1 METVVMWV
9 LGGYGVFLLGIAGVI
24 MRMSTQ
30 TAVLQKTVDGL
41 VSRVDL
47 FLKTE
52 VDSVKELTKQITE
65 ALTKQAEK

>member
-1 METVVMWV
+1 MWV